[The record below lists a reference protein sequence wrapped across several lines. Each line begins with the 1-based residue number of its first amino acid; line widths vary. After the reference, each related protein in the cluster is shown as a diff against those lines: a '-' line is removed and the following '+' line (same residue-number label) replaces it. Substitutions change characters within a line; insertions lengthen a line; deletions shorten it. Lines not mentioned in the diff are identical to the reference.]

1 MDSARWQKVQTL
13 FHEAV
18 ELPEPDR
25 RGFLEAQCQD
35 DPGLV
40 GNVLVLLD
48 EDGRGDSLLDRDLAQ
63 AADLVFNESHP
74 ASLPFKEL
82 GPYRIV
88 RELGEGGMGVVYLVM
103 RVDLG
108 NLVAL
113 KILRDAW
120 PSPARRQRFESEQRT
135 LAQLNHPSIAR
146 LYDAGTLADGTPWF
160 VMEYVDGVSL
170 TEYCRERDCSVEERL
185 KLFRAVCEAVE
196 YAHQHGVI
204 HRDLK
209 PSNILVRTDGSVRLV
224 DFGIAKQIERGQSR
238 IEILRAAACTC

>member
-40 GNVLVLLD
+40 GDVLVLLD
-48 EDGRGDSLLDRDLAQ
+48 EDGRGDSLLDGDLAQ

-103 RVDLG
+103 RMDLG

-120 PSPARRQRFESEQRT
+120 PSPARLLRSPVSRRSR
-135 LAQLNHPSIAR
+135 
-146 LYDAGTLADGTPWF
+146 AGGRRPGT
-160 VMEYVDGVSL
+160 
-170 TEYCRERDCSVEERL
+170 
-185 KLFRAVCEAVE
+185 
-196 YAHQHGVI
+196 
-204 HRDLK
+204 
-209 PSNILVRTDGSVRLV
+209 
-224 DFGIAKQIERGQSR
+224 FGRRRSRGF
-238 IEILRAAACTC
+238 AA